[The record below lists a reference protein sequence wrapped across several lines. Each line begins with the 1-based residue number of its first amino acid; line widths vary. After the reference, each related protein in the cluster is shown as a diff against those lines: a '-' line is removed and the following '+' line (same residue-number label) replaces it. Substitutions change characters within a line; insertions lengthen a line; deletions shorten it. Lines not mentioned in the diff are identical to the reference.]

1 MAKTV
6 FDVLTQKIDEDISS
20 ATQFL
25 AGGSAKDFAG
35 YKEIVGL
42 IRGLE
47 ASKQYVE
54 DLSRNYMD
62 KDND

>member
-1 MAKTV
+1 VAKTV
-6 FDVLTQKIDEDISS
+6 FDVLTQKIDEDVSS

>member
-1 MAKTV
+1 VAKTV
-6 FDVLTQKIDEDISS
+6 FDVLTQKIDEDVSS

-25 AGGSAKDFAG
+25 VGGSAKDFAG

>member
-6 FDVLTQKIDEDISS
+6 FDVLVNKLDEDVSS

-47 ASKQYVE
+47 ASKQHIE

-62 KDND
+62 EDDD

>member
-25 AGGSAKDFAG
+25 VGGSAKDFAG

-62 KDND
+62 EDND

>member
-6 FDVLTQKIDEDISS
+6 FDVLTQKIDEDVSS

-25 AGGSAKDFAG
+25 VGGSAKDFAG

-62 KDND
+62 EDND

>member
-1 MAKTV
+1 VAKTV
-6 FDVLTQKIDEDISS
+6 FDVLTQKIDEDVSS

-62 KDND
+62 EDND

>member
-1 MAKTV
+1 VAKTV

-47 ASKQYVE
+47 ASKQHVE

-62 KDND
+62 EDND

>member
-6 FDVLTQKIDEDISS
+6 FDVLVQKFDDDISS

-25 AGGSAKDFAG
+25 VGGSAKDFAG

-47 ASKQYVE
+47 ASKQYIE

-62 KDND
+62 EEDD

>member
-6 FDVLTQKIDEDISS
+6 FDVLTQKIDEDVSS

-62 KDND
+62 ENND

>member
-6 FDVLTQKIDEDISS
+6 FDVLTQKIDEDVSS

-54 DLSRNYMD
+54 ALSRNYMD
-62 KDND
+62 NDND